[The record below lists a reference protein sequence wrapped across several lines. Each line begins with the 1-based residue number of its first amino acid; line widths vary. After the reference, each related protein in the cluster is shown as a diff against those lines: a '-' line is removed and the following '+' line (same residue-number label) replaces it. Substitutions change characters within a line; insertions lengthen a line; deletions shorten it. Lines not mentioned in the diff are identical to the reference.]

1 MKTIEQTFVMLK
13 PDAIERGVM
22 GEILSRFERKSLK
35 PIRLVWRTLDGE
47 LLKKHYAHLADKP
60 FFPEIVAYM
69 TRGPVLAS
77 IWEGR
82 DAVAV
87 VRRLVGPTD
96 CGDAEPGT
104 IRGDFGVDFREN
116 LVHASD
122 SVEAARREIA
132 LFFD

>member
-122 SVEAARREIA
+122 SVEAAQREIA

>member
-1 MKTIEQTFVMLK
+1 
-13 PDAIERGVM
+13 
-22 GEILSRFERKSLK
+22 
-35 PIRLVWRTLDGE
+35 
-47 LLKKHYAHLADKP
+47 
-60 FFPEIVAYM
+60 
-69 TRGPVLAS
+69 RGPVLAS